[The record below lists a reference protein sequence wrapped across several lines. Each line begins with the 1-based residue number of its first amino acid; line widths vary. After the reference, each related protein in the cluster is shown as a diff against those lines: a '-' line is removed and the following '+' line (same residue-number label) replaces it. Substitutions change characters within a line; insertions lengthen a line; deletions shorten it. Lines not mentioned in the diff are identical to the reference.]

1 MSKAARIRLV
11 VLAVVALALVA
22 GGGVWWVNKSHYEST
37 DNAYVQA
44 ETVSVTP
51 QIEGYVA
58 EILVADN
65 QPVQAGQI
73 LVRLDPADATARL
86 NEAVAKAEAA
96 EAAVRGIDDRAALEQ
111 AMIAERAAGVSSAK
125 AAADRAGLD
134 LKRYGALAQQG
145 WVSDQRLQETRAGA
159 LQSDAAVAQ
168 ARAAANA
175 AQVALDAR

>member
-73 LVRLDPADATARL
+73 LVRLDPADATARH
-86 NEAVAKAEAA
+86 
-96 EAAVRGIDDRAALEQ
+96 
-111 AMIAERAAGVSSAK
+111 
-125 AAADRAGLD
+125 
-134 LKRYGALAQQG
+134 
-145 WVSDQRLQETRAGA
+145 
-159 LQSDAAVAQ
+159 
-168 ARAAANA
+168 
-175 AQVALDAR
+175 